1 MVKCYYCETCN
12 FKTHDKFMYS
22 KHLKRGKHIKLNGVP
37 NQISIR
43 DFVEKLNIQPITDKG
58 IVVEFD

>member
-1 MVKCYYCETCN
+1 MTKCYYCETCN

-22 KHLKRGKHIKLNGVP
+22 KHLKRKKHILKNKQD

-43 DFVEKLNIQPITDKG
+43 DFISKLNIENNDKG
-58 IVVEFD
+58 ITLDFN